1 MSSPFQQSFS
11 AKSPLNQAKQYVGA
25 YENVNTEATHGSNES
40 IVAAIEGI
48 GKVTGGII
56 EQERAKEE
64 QKDVL
69 ATAGGDKNKINYKD
83 YGKGL
88 FDKETK
94 GAKETKE
101 TNDRVGKAIEAD
113 SLNYGK
119 IELGAQKL
127 PEIRLSNRE
136 KKAKNPLQF

>member
-11 AKSPLNQAKQYVGA
+11 AKSPLTQAKQYVGA

-48 GKVTGGII
+48 GKVTGGLIG
-56 EQERAKEE
+56 QERAKEE

-69 ATAGGDKNKINYKD
+69 ATAGGDKNKLDAKHKD
-83 YGKGL
+83 QGKGL
-88 FDKETK
+88 FDKETSD
-94 GAKETKE
+94 G
-101 TNDRVGKAIEAD
+101 VGKAIEAD

-119 IELGAQKL
+119 IEFGAQKL

>member
-1 MSSPFQQSFS
+1 MSSPFQKSFC
-11 AKSPLNQAKQYVGA
+11 AKSPLSQAKQYVGA
-25 YENVNTEATHGSNES
+25 YENVNTGATHGSNES

-48 GKVTGGII
+48 GKVAGGLV
-56 EQERAKEE
+56 E
-64 QKDVL
+64 QKMAKKDAAKV
-69 ATAGGDKNKINYKD
+69 DKKAKINKLEKEQD
-83 YGKGL
+83 EKGL
-88 FDKETK
+88 FD
-94 GAKETKE
+94 KE

-119 IELGAQKL
+119 IGAQKL

>member
-48 GKVTGGII
+48 GKVTGGLI

-88 FDKETK
+88 FDKET
-94 GAKETKE
+94 
-101 TNDRVGKAIEAD
+101 NDRVGKAIEAD

-119 IELGAQKL
+119 IKAQKL

-136 KKAKNPLQF
+136 KKAKNPFQF

>member
-1 MSSPFQQSFS
+1 MSSPFQKSFC

-94 GAKETKE
+94 GAKET
-101 TNDRVGKAIEAD
+101 NGRVGKAIEAD

-119 IELGAQKL
+119 NKAQKL

-136 KKAKNPLQF
+136 KKAKNPFQF

>member
-1 MSSPFQQSFS
+1 M
-11 AKSPLNQAKQYVGA
+11 GA

-48 GKVTGGII
+48 GKVAGGLI

-69 ATAGGDKNKINYKD
+69 ATAGGGINKINYKD

-94 GAKETKE
+94 EAKK

-113 SLNYGK
+113 SLNY
-119 IELGAQKL
+119 
-127 PEIRLSNRE
+127 
-136 KKAKNPLQF
+136 

>member
-64 QKDVL
+64 EKDVL

-88 FDKETK
+88 FDKETSD
-94 GAKETKE
+94 G
-101 TNDRVGKAIEAD
+101 VGKEIEAD

-119 IELGAQKL
+119 IDLGVKKL

-136 KKAKNPLQF
+136 KKAKNPFQF

>member
-1 MSSPFQQSFS
+1 MSSPFQKSFC

-64 QKDVL
+64 EKDVL

-88 FDKETK
+88 FD
-94 GAKETKE
+94 KETKE

>member
-11 AKSPLNQAKQYVGA
+11 AKSPLTQAKQYVGA

-48 GKVTGGII
+48 GKVAGGFV
-56 EQERAKEE
+56 E
-64 QKDVL
+64 QKMAKKDAAEVNKK
-69 ATAGGDKNKINYKD
+69 AKINKLEKKQD
-83 YGKGL
+83 EKGL
-88 FDKETK
+88 FD
-94 GAKETKE
+94 KE

-136 KKAKNPLQF
+136 KKAKNPFQF